1 MEVRYPEDVFTPRT
15 IVTPDMFERRN
26 EPDLE
31 GLPGLQDSLQDALR
45 ERGGQV
51 LLYGDTGVGKSSLLK
66 YAAEDEVLDYV
77 LVECSTGMSYDD
89 MLEAAIRQ
97 MVDVKEISRTV
108 KVSGSVEVTAEG
120 GVPWITKLSGKF
132 KGETGKDKTFEVR
145 DKAALDVLTEAM
157 DKADKWLIVLDNFQN
172 IKDPAVRERVA
183 QGMEILSDRAG
194 RSEGRDFK
202 FVVIGIASD
211 AATLLGD
218 SRSYG
223 RRTTELGVPRMPDDE
238 IAEILRRGFQILDI
252 NVEDSLVEH
261 LVFYSDG
268 FPYFAHLLGL
278 EIARATRRAGEDTV
292 TPVSLDVALKRA
304 AKAVS
309 SSYAER
315 IRLAYEAGGDVQPRR
330 RILGLLA
337 KSPERVWTATEV
349 VDLWEAAYSE
359 SRPGLHSSLGK
370 LAEEKYGKILVRRG
384 TKRRYVFA
392 FSDPHLRPYLRITL
406 AEEEKDAASYAD
418 LLKLAAGLRILADE
432 TASTLRRWR
441 SYESKSPADEG
452 TKQNSEPG
460 SGPNEELS
468 IREED
473 LE

>member
-1 MEVRYPEDVFTPRT
+1 MIVRYPEDVFTPRT

-26 EPDLE
+26 EPDLD

-66 YAAEDEVLDYV
+66 YAAEDELLDYV

-89 MLEAAIRQ
+89 ILEAAIRQ

-108 KVSGSVEVTAEG
+108 KVSGSVEVAAEA
-120 GVPWITKLSGKF
+120 GVPWISKLTGRF
-132 KGETGKDKTFEVR
+132 KGEAGKDKTFEVR

-157 DKADKWLIVLDNFQN
+157 DKADKWLIVVDNFQN
-172 IKDPAVRERVA
+172 IKDKAVRERVA

-194 RSEGRDFK
+194 RSDGRDFK

-211 AATLLGD
+211 AASLLGD

-238 IAEILRRGFQILDI
+238 IAEILRRGFTILGIEAEANIID
-252 NVEDSLVEH
+252 E
-261 LVFYSDG
+261 LVFFSDG

-278 EIARATRRAGEDTV
+278 EIARAVRREGKDEVDSAAV
-292 TPVSLDVALKRA
+292 NIALRKA
-304 AKAVS
+304 SKAVS
-309 SSYAER
+309 SSYAD
-315 IRLAYEAGGDVQPRR
+315 RLRRAYEAGGDVQPRK

-349 VDLWEAAYSE
+349 VDLWEATYSE
-359 SRPGLHSSLGK
+359 SRPSLHSALGQ
-370 LAEEKYGKILVRRG
+370 LADEKYGNILVRTG
-384 TKRRYVFA
+384 TRRRYVFA
-392 FSDPHLRPYLRITL
+392 FSDPHLRPYLRISI
-406 AEEEKDAASYAD
+406 AEEEEAPLGYEAVM
-418 LLKLAAGLRILADE
+418 KLAAELGIFSNDAVEHMKLLERR
-432 TASTLRRWR
+432 ASDLIGR
-441 SYESKSPADEG
+441 EDAG
-452 TKQNSEPG
+452 TNG
-460 SGPNEELS
+460 
-468 IREED
+468 
-473 LE
+473 

>member
-1 MEVRYPEDVFTPRT
+1 MVRYPEDVFTPRT

-26 EPDLE
+26 EPDLD

-89 MLEAAIRQ
+89 ILESAIRQ
-97 MVDVKEISRTV
+97 MVDVKEINRTL
-108 KVSGSVEVTAEG
+108 KVAGSVEVAGEG
-120 GVPWITKLSGKF
+120 GVPWITKLTGRF
-132 KGETGKDKTFEVR
+132 KGETGKDRTFEVL

-172 IKDPAVRERVA
+172 IKDQGVRERVA

-194 RSEGRDFK
+194 RSAGRDFK

-211 AATLLGD
+211 AATLLGGE

-238 IAEILRRGFQILDI
+238 IAEILRRGFQILEIDVAEELI
-252 NVEDSLVEH
+252 EQ

-278 EIARATRRAGEDTV
+278 EIARAARRAGEDTV
-292 TPVSLDVALKRA
+292 APETIDLALRRA

-330 RILGLLA
+330 RILALLA

-349 VDLWEAAYSE
+349 VDLWEGEYLE
-359 SRPGLHSSLGK
+359 SRPSLHSSLGQ
-370 LAEEKYGKILVRRG
+370 LADEKYGNILVRRG

-392 FSDPHLRPYLRITL
+392 FSDPHLRPYLRILL
-406 AEEEKDAASYAD
+406 AEEEEVTMDYDALMKTAAELGVFSQDAVER
-418 LLKLAAGLRILADE
+418 LKLLSLAVRDSEFPKWKLGPDE
-432 TASTLRRWR
+432 EATG
-441 SYESKSPADEG
+441 SKD
-452 TKQNSEPG
+452 
-460 SGPNEELS
+460 
-468 IREED
+468 
-473 LE
+473 

>member
-1 MEVRYPEDVFTPRT
+1 MIVRYPEDVFTPRT

-26 EPDLE
+26 EPDLN

-66 YAAEDEVLDYV
+66 YAAQDEVMDFV

-89 MLEAAIRQ
+89 ILEAAIRQ
-97 MVDVKEISRTV
+97 MVDIKEISRTV
-108 KVSGSVEVTAEG
+108 KVSGSAEVAAEG
-120 GVPWITKLSGKF
+120 GVPWISKLTGKF
-132 KGETGKDKTFEVR
+132 KGEVGKDKTFDVLDR
-145 DKAALDVLTEAM
+145 AALDVLTEAM
-157 DKADKWLIVLDNFQN
+157 DNADKWLIVLDNFQN

-194 RSEGRDFK
+194 RSDGRDFK
-202 FVVIGIASD
+202 FVVIGISSD

-238 IAEILRRGFQILDI
+238 IAEILRRGFQILEI
-252 NVEDSLVEH
+252 GVEEALIDQ
-261 LVFYSDG
+261 LVFFSDG

-278 EIARATRRAGEDTV
+278 ELARAARRAGTDAVDGET
-292 TPVSLDVALKRA
+292 LDLALRRA

-315 IRLAYEAGGDVQPRR
+315 VRRAYEAGGDVQPRR
-330 RILGLLA
+330 RILKLLA
-337 KSPERVWTATEV
+337 NSSERVWTAAEV
-349 VDLWEAAYSE
+349 VDLWEAEYSE
-359 SRPGLHSSLGK
+359 TRPSLHSALGQ
-370 LAEEKYGKILVRRG
+370 LADEKYGNILVRRG

-392 FSDPHLRPYLRITL
+392 FSDPHLRPYLRITI
-406 AEEEKDAASYAD
+406 AEEKEDEAD
-418 LLKLAAGLRILADE
+418 FESVWKLAADLGVFDLDVVERLKLLGSFGLGE
-432 TASTLRRWR
+432 STSQER
-441 SYESKSPADEG
+441 EDVSKLDPDTDSANKD
-452 TKQNSEPG
+452 
-460 SGPNEELS
+460 
-468 IREED
+468 
-473 LE
+473 